1 MKVLHTRRLIKRQQR
16 YYLMQYY
23 LLKNLL
29 TFHVGTV
36 RQLENVHLLAK
47 NPACKDFH
55 GTCKLSNVTGY
66 RTC

>member
-1 MKVLHTRRLIKRQQR
+1 MNGIHTRHLIKRQQH
-16 YYLMQYY
+16 YYLIQYC

-29 TFHVGTV
+29 AFHVGTV

-47 NPACKDFH
+47 NPPRKDFQ